1 MLESLCYFPKKDTS
15 LTQICCAKQKNQKNP
30 VCFCPKTSKFVFVDK
45 LVIIA
50 QLVRKL
56 FGLIS
61 HLFMTVI

>member
-1 MLESLCYFPKKDTS
+1 MLGSLHYFPKRHISDTN
-15 LTQICCAKQKNQKNP
+15 LLFLAKNKKTP
-30 VCFCPKTSKFVFVDK
+30 VSFYPKTSKFVFVHK